1 MKKLEHLQNIS
12 ENKKEF
18 RDSLTARGV
27 PDAICDLLFEKYVA
41 KKGLKRTGSG
51 GSNQRPVKRGVMGAV
66 KFFTTL
72 TDCEVSGRVYRFRI
86 NTTDASGKR
95 RLYVRDCYDPLYDKV
110 LKLAQ
115 DHDGVIVTG
124 SSGVGKG
131 FLGVSD

>member
-1 MKKLEHLQNIS
+1 
-12 ENKKEF
+12 
-18 RDSLTARGV
+18 
-27 PDAICDLLFEKYVA
+27 
-41 KKGLKRTGSG
+41 
-51 GSNQRPVKRGVMGAV
+51 MGAV

-72 TDCEVSGRVYRFRI
+72 TDCEVSGRVYRFGNNI
-86 NTTDASGKR
+86 TDASGKR

-131 FLGVSD
+131 FLG